1 MNTFDITETVIIG
14 YITER
19 LSDERFNFLI
29 TQANEQI
36 DEISQNEEMYNG
48 FLTKVNAPEKID
60 NIILWVL
67 LMSDE
72 DICDEYIEEF
82 NKDFE
87 VEIPVND
94 LSDLLFYIIHLKKVK
109 DITLDG
115 FQYLAEYKS
124 EGIEEVDQYSFTN
137 AFAYLQR
144 TKEVKMDFSF

>member
-1 MNTFDITETVIIG
+1 
-14 YITER
+14 
-19 LSDERFNFLI
+19 
-29 TQANEQI
+29 
-36 DEISQNEEMYNG
+36 
-48 FLTKVNAPEKID
+48 
-60 NIILWVL
+60 
-67 LMSDE
+67 MSDE

-109 DITLDG
+109 EITLDG
-115 FQYLAEYKS
+115 FEYLAEYKS